1 MELESA
7 IQELLSRL
15 EFVSLPGLG
24 SFVKKYE
31 SATLSSDGKS
41 FNPPREY
48 FIFDT
53 SRVFNDEAIENFI
66 CEIAGVDHKRS
77 AKIVDKFVESL
88 KERLSRGE
96 DILFGG
102 IGSLKLNEAGIVEL
116 FPSEDIISQTFGL
129 GKLQVNQKP
138 AEKKKAE
145 PVVVATKVEPKTV
158 AAPKKVPEMTTSK
171 PRKRI
176 VVPVIIAVAVVSVV
190 AVALLVPAVRFW
202 ESEGGEEIEQ
212 VYQPNE
218 EQGNTDDVIAL
229 AADTSV
235 TSVDSSTFTSS
246 AKSQVETKPVSTTT
260 DIKSALYYQE
270 TKPSKNKTFYII
282 AGSFSMEANA
292 QSLITELS
300 SKGYKPLLIQN
311 NNMYR
316 VALYKFTNRD
326 RALRELERLKSQ
338 NISGKVWLLSL

>member
-1 MELESA
+1 LELESA

-31 SATLSSDGKS
+31 SATLSTDGKL

-66 CEIAGVDHKRS
+66 CEIAGVDHKKS
-77 AKIVDKFVESL
+77 AKIVDRFVESL

-116 FPSEDIISQTFGL
+116 FPSEEVISQTFGL
-129 GKLQVNQKP
+129 GKLEVNRKP
-138 AEKKKAE
+138 VEKKKTE
-145 PVVVATKVEPKTV
+145 PVVVAAKFEPKTV
-158 AAPKKVPEMTTSK
+158 AAPKKVSEKTPNK
-171 PRKRI
+171 PRKII
-176 VVPVIIAVAVVSVV
+176 VVPVIIAVAVVFVLTVV
-190 AVALLVPAVRFW
+190 LLVPAVRFW
-202 ESEGGEEIEQ
+202 ESEGGEEIVQ
-212 VYQPNE
+212 VSQPNE
-218 EQGNTDDVIAL
+218 EQGNTDDAIAL

-235 TSVDSSTFTSS
+235 TSADSSTSTSG
-246 AKSQVETKPVSTTT
+246 AKPQVETKPVSTTA

-270 TKPSKNKTFYII
+270 TKPAENKTFYLI
-282 AGSFSMEANA
+282 AGSFSVEANA
-292 QSLITELS
+292 QSLIAELS
-300 SKGYKPLLIQN
+300 AKGYKPLLIQN

-316 VALYKFTNRD
+316 VALYKFSNRD